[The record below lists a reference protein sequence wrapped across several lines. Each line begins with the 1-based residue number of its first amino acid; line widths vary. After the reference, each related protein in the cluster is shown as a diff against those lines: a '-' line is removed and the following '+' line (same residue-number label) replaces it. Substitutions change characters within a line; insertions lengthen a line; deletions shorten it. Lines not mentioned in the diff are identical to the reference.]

1 MANITIAGASYSDV
15 PAIQCPV
22 TGGGTA
28 TFTDVSDTTAVASDV
43 ASGKYFYTAGG
54 VRTEGT
60 GGGGS
65 SEVYLGSTPLTLTQD
80 ASITLKGSGSISY
93 SYNAIDKTFEDREN
107 VTYQNVTFSEQ
118 TEYYQ
123 VASNGGSAWYQRH
136 MDMDFT
142 GLQIGKSYI
151 FTIVPYD
158 TSLSQATGGYWAL
171 QDSGGNN
178 ITYINVTNSTA
189 TYTWT
194 ATDSTVKVLI
204 LPTDSQYESL
214 GKARFVSFTISSA
227 ATGTFSNGEQALGQL
242 TSGTTITSSPSCG
255 VYSVTGGGGSNLQT
269 KSVSYTPTTS
279 AQSETVT
286 PDSGY
291 DGMSSV
297 SVAVGAI
304 PSQYIVPTGTKSISA
319 NGTGIDVANYAFVDV
334 NVSGGT
340 SKNAQEVQGTT
351 RTTSSSMTA
360 IGAEMTVSKT
370 GTYDVYW
377 SAFRSNTSG
386 QYTFATQLYI
396 DGTAYGSEQTTWS
409 NHQQNVHLSN
419 VSLTVNQKIRVYGRE
434 SRGSSY
440 YMYAGTLIIIEA

>member
-1 MANITIAGASYSDV
+1 M
-15 PAIQCPV
+15 
-22 TGGGTA
+22 
-28 TFTDVSDTTAVASDV
+28 
-43 ASGKYFYTAGG
+43 
-54 VRTEGT
+54 
-60 GGGGS
+60 
-65 SEVYLGSTPLTLTQD
+65 
-80 ASITLKGSGSISY
+80 
-93 SYNAIDKTFEDREN
+93 
-107 VTYQNVTFSEQ
+107 
-118 TEYYQ
+118 
-123 VASNGGSAWYQRH
+123 
-136 MDMDFT
+136 
-142 GLQIGKSYI
+142 
-151 FTIVPYD
+151 
-158 TSLSQATGGYWAL
+158 